1 MLEVEIVSVSKLA
14 GRVPIA
20 RTQDERLLKAVARAC
35 LRELRDVAAA
45 DPAFRPIVEG
55 HATTLLMA
63 LHEEGIE
70 LPEGR
75 GARGT

>member
-14 GRVPIA
+14 GRVPVG
-20 RTQDERLLKAVARAC
+20 RTRNERLLKAVARVC

-45 DPAFRPIVEG
+45 DPALRPIVEG
-55 HATTLLMA
+55 HTTTLLTA
-63 LHEEGIE
+63 LHAEGIE

-75 GARGT
+75 GA